1 MSEVMKY
8 PQSSNVAELEYI
20 DATDDAS
27 SKLVAT
33 FKDGKRYSYSA
44 VPRDV
49 WLALQADSASG
60 HVGNAF
66 ARHIRGGNYAYARL
80 DDDLDLEEAGAARP
94 LDEAPRRRY
103 QRIEQGPPSPTR
115 PRQPAPTP
123 AERKA
128 SVANRRRTKPS

>member
-1 MSEVMKY
+1 MSEVVKY

-20 DATDDAS
+20 PEDGDAS
-27 SKLVAT
+27 AKLIAT

-44 VPRDV
+44 VPRNV
-49 WLALQADSASG
+49 WEQLQAESANG

-80 DDDLDLEEAGAARP
+80 DDDLDLEEASAGRP

-103 QRIEQGPPSPTR
+103 QRIEQGPPSPAR
-115 PRQPAPTP
+115 PRPQQTTE
-123 AERKA
+123 ERRA

>member
-1 MSEVMKY
+1 MSEVVKY

-20 DATDDAS
+20 DATEDAS
-27 SKLVAT
+27 AKLVAT

-49 WLALQADSASG
+49 WLALQADSTNG

-66 ARHIRGGNYAYARL
+66 ARHIRGGGYAYARL
-80 DDDLDLEEAGAARP
+80 DDDLDLEEASAGRP

-103 QRIEQGPPSPTR
+103 QRIEQGPPSPAR
-115 PRQPAPTP
+115 PQQTP
-123 AERKA
+123 VERKESA
-128 SVANRRRTKPS
+128 GNRRRTKPN

>member
-1 MSEVMKY
+1 MSEVVKY

-20 DATDDAS
+20 PQADDVSA
-27 SKLVAT
+27 KLIAT

-44 VPRDV
+44 VPREV
-49 WLALQADSASG
+49 WDALQADSTNG

-66 ARHIRGGNYAYARL
+66 ARHIRSGGYAYARL
-80 DDDLDLEEAGAARP
+80 DDDLDIEEASTGRP

-103 QRIEQGPPSPTR
+103 QRIEQGPPSPAR
-115 PRQPAPTP
+115 PRPAQTP
-123 AERKA
+123 EERRS